1 MNTSHGRPR
10 AAALAWAIV
19 PAPLAPPAMTR
30 AMPRAVQC
38 VERRPQAILVRI
50 VAAAADEHDSGGT
63 HIDEIWR
70 HRPTMP
76 HQMFEEVEWLLVVA
90 HQRST
95 VRSKRP
101 SLRPA
106 NAPMSPLSSASS
118 HQSPK
123 DASLNQASLHKT
135 SAGASATAMTGTAGT
150 AAAAA
155 TAAAPVKT
163 SLRVSSQFIWPVDN
177 IKL

>member
-1 MNTSHGRPR
+1 MNTSHGTPR
-10 AAALAWAIV
+10 ASAHSWAIV

-70 HRPTMP
+70 HRSTMP

-90 HQRST
+90 YQRST

-106 NAPMSPLSSASS
+106 NAPMRPLSSASS

-123 DASLNQASLHKT
+123 DASLNQASLYRT
-135 SAGASATAMTGTAGT
+135 SAGASATAAMTDTAGT
-150 AAAAA
+150 AAAAT
-155 TAAAPVKT
+155 TAAAPART
-163 SLRVSSQFIWPVDN
+163 SLRASLLFMRTPDG
-177 IKL
+177 